1 MEVVMNGVSFN
12 RDLCSKMTKKHFL
25 EAHEKSCFLD
35 RNIEDRRIILTD
47 VYSIIK
53 GKSVANEGLY

>member
-12 RDLCSKMTKKHFL
+12 RDLCSKMTKKQIL

-35 RNIEDRRIILTD
+35 RNIEDRRKILTD

>member
-12 RDLCSKMTKKHFL
+12 RDLCSKMTKKQFL
-25 EAHEKSCFLD
+25 ENKKKTYFLD
-35 RNIEDRRIILTD
+35 RNIEDRRKILTD

-53 GKSVANEGLY
+53 GESVTNEGLS